1 MKKLLKEPNFYFCIA
16 VAVMVIL
23 FISSSQTYEQQ
34 SQIGLLSRILKNE
47 PLKEWLEKIS
57 FSYAGS
63 EISIAEKGYFSFV
76 EFFIRKGAHFF
87 TYFVLG
93 GSLFF
98 VLVYRR
104 MPYWLA
110 AFFAWLAATGYAGID
125 EYHQMLTGG
134 RTPLFVS
141 YRKSHLN
148 AAKHN
153 ELSAFLSVK
162 LLESIKNKRRNQW
175 KKV

>member
-16 VAVMVIL
+16 LAVMVIL

-93 GSLFF
+93 GSLFLT
-98 VLVYRR
+98 LVFRKQ
-104 MPYWLA
+104 PYWLSR
-110 AFFAWLAATGYAGID
+110 FFCL
-125 EYHQMLTGG
+125 
-134 RTPLFVS
+134 VSS
-141 YRKSHLN
+141 YRLCWD
-148 AAKHN
+148 
-153 ELSAFLSVK
+153 
-162 LLESIKNKRRNQW
+162 R
-175 KKV
+175 

>member
-16 VAVMVIL
+16 IAVMVIL

-34 SQIGLLSRILKNE
+34 SQ
-47 PLKEWLEKIS
+47 
-57 FSYAGS
+57 
-63 EISIAEKGYFSFV
+63 ISIAEKGYFSFV

-93 GSLFF
+93 GSLFLTLSLRKQPF
-98 VLVYRR
+98 
-104 MPYWLA
+104 WLA

-134 RTPLFVS
+134 RTPLFQDVMLDS
-141 YRKSHLN
+141 AGALTAVLLGWLICQLSKKSP
-148 AAKHN
+148 
-153 ELSAFLSVK
+153 
-162 LLESIKNKRRNQW
+162 KRR
-175 KKV
+175 KT

>member
-93 GSLFF
+93 GSLFLT
-98 VLVYRR
+98 LVFRKQ
-104 MPYWLA
+104 PYWLA
-110 AFFAWLAATGYAGID
+110 AFSRCHAGFSWSTD
-125 EYHQMLTGG
+125 RRSFGM
-134 RTPLFVS
+134 VD
-141 YRKSHLN
+141 
-148 AAKHN
+148 
-153 ELSAFLSVK
+153 LSAIEK
-162 LLESIKNKRRNQW
+162 DA
-175 KKV
+175 